1 MTTTAPDAPS
11 HLTVGFALSPTW
23 LRAGSWRRDDSRAEE
38 LFAFSFHRDAARA
51 AEDAG
56 VAFLFLPDALT
67 LDPANISR
75 APGFSGLD
83 SLMLLSALSTATRS
97 ATLVPTVSATFHPPY
112 LIARQL
118 QTLNALSGGRM
129 GWNVVTSLGGQ
140 ENFET
145 PAPDRSELYARAAD
159 VIGLVESLWRSYP
172 REALVIDRESGVFA
186 DAERVAPIVDPPL
199 PVAGPLGVPAPT
211 DARPPLLTAGGS
223 PAAFDL
229 AARWADGF
237 FAAAADPDA
246 AATSL
251 RRTLRDRAVHHGR
264 SADAVRALP
273 GLSMYIAD
281 TRAEADAL
289 AGDDGTGAR
298 HWTVRG
304 TPRDVVDEV
313 LRRRDAGGIDG
324 FIALP
329 GGSWRSLELFCT
341 EVMPALRSESGM
353 SPLSADLR

>member
-1 MTTTAPDAPS
+1 MTTTAPDASS

-38 LFAFSFHRDAARA
+38 LFAFSFHHDAARA

-56 VAFLFLPDALT
+56 AAFLFLPDALT
-67 LDPANISR
+67 LDPANISH

-140 ENFET
+140 ENFEA
-145 PAPDRSELYARAAD
+145 PAPDRPGLYTRAAD
-159 VIGLVESLWRSYP
+159 VIDVVEALWRSYP
-172 REALVIDRESGVFA
+172 REALMIDRESGVFA
-186 DAERVAPIVDPPL
+186 DADSVGPLVDPPL
-199 PVAGPLGVPAPT
+199 PVTGPLGVPAPT
-211 DARPPLLTAGGS
+211 DVRPPLLTAGGS
-223 PAAFDL
+223 TAAFDL

-237 FAAAADPDA
+237 FAAAPGPDA
-246 AATSL
+246 ATAL
-251 RRTLRDRAVHHGR
+251 RRTLRERAVHHGR
-264 SADAVRALP
+264 TADAVRTLP
-273 GLSMYIAD
+273 GLSMYVAD
-281 TRAEADAL
+281 TRADADAL

-304 TPRDVVDEV
+304 TPRDVVDAV
-313 LRRRDAGGIDG
+313 LRRRDAGSIDG

-329 GGSWRSLELFCT
+329 GGAWRSLELFCT
-341 EVMPALRSESGM
+341 EVMPALRRESDM
-353 SPLSADLR
+353 SPLSADVR